1 MRRTSFADAPCS
13 IAQALEVI
21 GDWWT
26 PLILRDVLMGVT
38 RFEQMQSRLG
48 IARNVLAQRLDSL
61 VEHGVL
67 EQVQYQDRPVRHE
80 YVLTRKGKDLWPVL
94 TMLRQW
100 GDTWYAPDGPPIEM
114 VHTPCG
120 HAAPAELS
128 CSACGETLRGR
139 DLELR
144 HGPGAKDGGLL
155 PA

>member
-21 GDWWT
+21 GEWWT
-26 PLILRDVLMGVT
+26 PLILRDAMMGVT
-38 RFEQMQSRLG
+38 RFEHFQSRLG
-48 IARNVLAQRLDSL
+48 IARNVLATRLDAL

-67 EQVQYQDRPVRHE
+67 EQVQYQERPVRHE

-100 GDTWYAPDGPPIEM
+100 GDTWYAPDGPPVEM
-114 VHTPCG
+114 VHSPCG

-128 CSACGETLRGR
+128 CSSCGETLRAR

-144 HGPGAKDGGLL
+144 HGPGAKNGGLL